1 MNALRVNLL
10 KKSEQ
15 RYQGAVSRRF
25 LAVSLVVAPVLIIAV
40 LSGIKLVQ
48 YAGVQSE
55 LKSSRLL
62 WDSLEPRLEL
72 FKDENRGLSANRTM
86 LDLFEGWKNSQGSFV
101 QLLDDIQSTV
111 PDDIQ
116 FTRLSVRGLPTATV
130 YAATN
135 DMAIAYELVIE
146 GISTGERAENEVINL
161 RRELLECEQIG
172 STFSSLKLAA
182 LRKSSRGASQNSREF
197 RLEGTTTEGGAQ

>member
-1 MNALRVNLL
+1 MKTLRVNLL

-25 LAVSLVVAPVLIIAV
+25 LTVSLVVAPVMAIAI

-55 LKSSRLL
+55 LKSSRTLR
-62 WDSLEPRLEL
+62 DSREPRLEL

-86 LDLFEGWKNSQGSFV
+86 LDLFEGWKDSHGSFV
-101 QLLDDIQSTV
+101 QLLDEIQSTV
-111 PDDIQ
+111 PENIQ
-116 FTRLSVRGLPTATV
+116 FTRLSVRGVPAATV

-135 DMAIAYELVIE
+135 DMGIAYDLVIE
-146 GISTGERAENEVINL
+146 GVSAGDRAENEVIDL
-161 RRELLECEQIG
+161 RKDLLGCGQIG
-172 STFSSLKLAA
+172 ATFSSLKLAS
-182 LRKSSRGASQNSREF
+182 LRKSSRGGSQNSREF
-197 RLEGTTTEGGAQ
+197 RLEGTTEGGAQ